1 MHILGVTHI
10 PYPSD
15 RQIGLVSITQ
25 HWCVTDMSYCW
36 SLMNTWELRGWSG
49 CNCMKFIQRS
59 TTTTVLLADIQG
71 KVEYCYVKAFTCT
84 EVRHHPSP
92 SHDLH
97 AFIPIDHPC
106 RIEARVIKRRCTY
119 CAMPYMRCIT
129 PVNTYSSIMHTSHVP
144 NFFVR
149 AYLRACTVTTS
160 MCTLATWAR
169 NTLLNTVMC
178 ARPCDVQ

>member
-1 MHILGVTHI
+1 MEWMQLHEIHTTLD
-10 PYPSD
+10 YD
-15 RQIGLVSITQ
+15 
-25 HWCVTDMSYCW
+25 Y
-36 SLMNTWELRGWSG
+36 
-49 CNCMKFIQRS
+49 S
-59 TTTTVLLADIQG
+59 TTTVADIQG

-106 RIEARVIKRRCTY
+106 RIEARIIKRRCTY

-160 MCTLATWAR
+160 MCTLAT
-169 NTLLNTVMC
+169 
-178 ARPCDVQ
+178 